1 MKMILWGHEHQQ
13 RATNLAHAVKEN
25 AADIAPLMAVPATI
39 PKSADTTLTIWG
51 HGGPDSFAELTAPEL
66 ATFIRAW
73 KSRNPTLNT
82 VELVTC
88 DARHSDDPNN
98 RDSFTDKLMPL
109 LITNLK
115 VLVKVMTLPRGMS
128 KMTCSELWATE
139 LAGSTGYYFIAAD
152 NDAALASA
160 RSIFDSAWAKVPPGT
175 ASAAQYDAMFA
186 IAKPVLAK
194 AGQGGAVP
202 YNTSLGALSGL
213 RQFLVAVTVYN
224 VNGKPNYVP
233 KILG

>member
-25 AADIAPLMAVPATI
+25 AADIAPLVAAPATI
-39 PKSADTTLTIWG
+39 PVSADTTLTIWG
-51 HGGPDSFAELTAPEL
+51 HGGPDSFAELTAQAL

-73 KSRNPTLNT
+73 KTKNRTLNT

-98 RDSFTDKLMPL
+98 RDSFTDKLLPL
-109 LITNLK
+109 LIANSK
-115 VLVKVMTLPRGMS
+115 VLVKVMTLPRGLS
-128 KMTCSELWATE
+128 STTRSELWATE
-139 LAGSTGYYFIAAD
+139 LAGYTGYYFIAAD

-160 RSIFDSAWAKVPPGT
+160 VSIFDSAWAAVPPGT
-175 ASAAQYDAMFA
+175 TPDKQYDAMFA
-186 IAKPVLAK
+186 IAKPVLAR
-194 AGQGGAVP
+194 AAQRGAVP
-202 YNTSLGALSGL
+202 YNTALGALSGL

-224 VNGKPNYVP
+224 VSGKTIDVP
-233 KILG
+233 KTIG

>member
-1 MKMILWGHEHQQ
+1 MILWGHEHQQ

-25 AADIAPLMAVPATI
+25 FADIAPLVAGPATI

-51 HGGPDSFAELTAPEL
+51 HGGPDSFAELTAPAL

-73 KSRNPTLNT
+73 KTKNPTLNT

-98 RDSFTDKLMPL
+98 RDSFTDKLLPL
-109 LITNLK
+109 LIANSK
-115 VLVKVMTLPRGMS
+115 VLVKVMTLRRGLS
-128 KMTCSELWATE
+128 STTRSELWATE
-139 LAGSTGYYFIAAD
+139 LAGSTGYYFITAD

-160 RSIFDSAWAKVPPGT
+160 LSIFKSAWDAVPDKTG
-175 ASAAQYDAMFA
+175 AAEQYDAMFA
-186 IAKPVLAK
+186 LAKPVLAK
-194 AGQGGAVP
+194 AAQGRVVP

-213 RQFLVAVTVYN
+213 RQCLAAVSVYN
-224 VNGKPNYVP
+224 VNGKTNPVP
-233 KILG
+233 TILS